1 MKLVSVALCLASLLW
16 PGFIQERKLP
26 DDQQAQSQ
34 SSQAST
40 PSSPQRSQK
49 KDLTPDEVIQ
59 AFSAK
64 ESEFYEAWL
73 QYTYR
78 QDAEVRIVTV
88 NGYASRERMSRVSD
102 VIFRDDGTREVRET
116 ERRGT
121 LRSVKFTKEDEDVID
136 NLQPFS
142 LTTKELPL
150 YNLKYEGK
158 EKVDELTCYV
168 FSVKPK
174 STKGDRFYF
183 EGKIWVDDEDLQIVR
198 TVGKPVPQKGDQ
210 QFPEF
215 ETLRQSIDGKYW
227 FPVWTHADSV
237 LYFPQNRVRVEE
249 TITYEDYKH
258 FDTKA
263 TVTFGPKKDGK

>member
-1 MKLVSVALCLASLLW
+1 MKHVRVSFCLAALLGLGLT
-16 PGFIQERKLP
+16 PGYELTAAS
-26 DDQQAQSQ
+26 QAQTPNPQDS
-34 SSQAST
+34 AS
-40 PSSPQRSQK
+40 SSPRAGQK
-49 KDLTPDEVIQ
+49 NDLAPDEIIK

-73 QYTYR
+73 QYAYR
-78 QDAEVRIVTV
+78 QYAVVRVLSV
-88 NGYASRERMSRVSD
+88 NGRAARESMSRVSD
-102 VIFRDDGTREVRET
+102 VIFRDNGTREVREV
-116 ERRGT
+116 ERRGS
-121 LRSVKFTKEDEDVID
+121 LRSVQFTTEDEDVID

-142 LTTKELPL
+142 LTAKELPL

-174 STKGDRFYF
+174 STRGNRFYF
-183 EGKIWVDDEDLQIVR
+183 EGKIWVDDQDLQIVR
-198 TVGKPVPQKGDQ
+198 TVGKPVPQKGNQ

-227 FPVWTHADSV
+227 FPVWTHADSI
-237 LYFPQNRVRVEE
+237 LYFPENRVRVEE

-258 FDTKA
+258 FDTKT

>member
-1 MKLVSVALCLASLLW
+1 MKLACVFLCLGSLVWAGLA
-16 PGFIQERKLP
+16 L
-26 DDQQAQSQ
+26 QAQSPASQ
-34 SSQAST
+34 GSSRSAAQ
-40 PSSPQRSQK
+40 PSQK
-49 KDLTPDEVIQ
+49 KDLTPDEVIK

-73 QYTYR
+73 QYAYK
-78 QDAEVRIVTV
+78 QIAEVRILSV
-88 NGYASRERMSRVSD
+88 NGRPSRERMSRISD
-102 VIFRDDGTREVRET
+102 VIFRDNGTREVREV

-121 LRSVKFTKEDEDVID
+121 LRSVQFTKEDEDVID

-142 LTTKELPL
+142 LTAKELPL
-150 YNLKYEGK
+150 YNLNYEGK

-174 STKGDRFYF
+174 SIKGNRFYF
-183 EGKIWVDDEDLQIVR
+183 QGKIWVDDEDLQIVR
-198 TVGKPVPQKGDQ
+198 TVGKPVPQKDQ

-237 LYFPQNRVRVEE
+237 LYFPQNKVRVEE

-258 FDTKA
+258 FDAKA
-263 TVTFGPKKDGK
+263 TIIFGPKKDGK